1 MELFSKQLALW
12 SESLRKRSEGGDK
25 ELEGIHIEVIAE
37 AERVDEA
44 ITEV

>member
-1 MELFSKQLALW
+1 ME
-12 SESLRKRSEGGDK
+12 RKLEKEVRRGDK

-44 ITEV
+44 IIEV